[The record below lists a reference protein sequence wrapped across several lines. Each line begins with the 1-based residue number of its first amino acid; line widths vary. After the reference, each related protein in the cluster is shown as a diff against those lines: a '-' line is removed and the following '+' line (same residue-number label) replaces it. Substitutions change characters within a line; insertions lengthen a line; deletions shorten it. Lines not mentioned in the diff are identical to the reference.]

1 MRYFNMQNSG
11 MNLASLITVRPTSTA
26 LTLGIKWCICDLN
39 SHINMHKCIGEVCE
53 GKVENVTPMA
63 EFKSTGKAVAL
74 VI

>member
-1 MRYFNMQNSG
+1 
-11 MNLASLITVRPTSTA
+11 
-26 LTLGIKWCICDLN
+26 
-39 SHINMHKCIGEVCE
+39 MHKCIGEVCE